1 MPNFSNIIDPAR
13 NWWDSATPPTRAAA
27 VGLGA
32 VVIAGLIFAAIL
44 AASPDYTPVF
54 RDVPPRDAAAI
65 ETTLREHNIPMQF
78 NDKDGTVSVPSKD
91 ESEATM
97 SVEAAGI
104 LSKDKDPNSAA
115 VEGISQI
122 SPLMD
127 HDAET
132 AQLIHANESEIDR
145 KLQGLNAIN
154 TAAVT
159 FAPGDQNDVFS
170 PDVAPTASV
179 ILGIKQGQSLD
190 DDQINGIVNLV
201 ADSYSN
207 LKPENITVLDQNSNA
222 LWNPKSSNHTPNID
236 KQFQSDEAYAQ
247 TIKTKLLDE
256 LSVFGPNNTRVAV
269 NAVLD
274 HDQTH
279 IDQTENTKGPTV
291 SNTSTEEKLQGN
303 VAPPVGGVPGVA
315 SNTGPTVYEGG
326 GSASGAGNYSKTS
339 ELNNY
344 AVNTT
349 HKIIDVGFGSVK
361 SLSATVWVNST
372 VAAPDI
378 AKIQQMVATTI
389 GVQPGD
395 PTRAVAV
402 NQVKFDNTAQKAAD
416 AQMRS
421 VASQEMWA
429 NIIKVITVSIVGCIL
444 LYFLTRTSKRR
455 MTGEPQLALAGGG
468 ANIGF
473 LEDASDQDVGNML
486 EERPLR
492 IEDVLAEMP
501 DAEQPRHRRRR
512 MHAPSIEEQ
521 QDLKLE
527 SIQEMINTHP
537 ESVALLMKGWI
548 AE

>member
-13 NWWDSATPPTRAAA
+13 NWWDNATPPTRAAA

-32 VVIAGLIFAAIL
+32 LVLAGMIFAAVL
-44 AASPDYTPVF
+44 AASPDYTPIF

-65 ETTLREHNIPMQF
+65 QATLREHNITMQF
-78 NDKDGTVSVPSKD
+78 DDKDGTVSVPSKD

-97 SVEAAGI
+97 TVEAAGI

-145 KLQGLNAIN
+145 KLQGLTAVN

-159 FAPGDQNDVFS
+159 FAAGDRSDVFS

-179 ILGIKQGQSLD
+179 ILGLKQGESLD

-207 LKPENITVLDQNSNA
+207 LKPVNITILDQNSNA
-222 LWNPKSSNHTPNID
+222 LWNPKNNDHTPNID
-236 KQFQSDEAYAQ
+236 KQFQSDNAYAAG
-247 TIKTKLLDE
+247 IKEKLLDE
-256 LSVFGPNNTRVAV
+256 LSVFGPNNTRVVV

-279 IDQTENTKGPTV
+279 IDQTENTAGPIV
-291 SNTSTEEKLQGN
+291 SNTSTNEKLQGN

-326 GSASGAGNYSKTS
+326 GSPSGAGNYSKNT
-339 ELNNY
+339 ELNNH

-349 HKIIDVGFGSVK
+349 RKVIEVGFGSVK

-372 VAAPDI
+372 VAATDLS
-378 AKIQQMVATTI
+378 KIQQMVATTI

-395 PTRAVAV
+395 PTHVVAV
-402 NQVKFDNTAQKAAD
+402 NQVQFDNSAQKAQA

-421 VASQEMWA
+421 VASQELWA
-429 NIIKVITVSIVGCIL
+429 NIIKVIAISVVGCIL
-444 LYFLTRTSKRR
+444 LYFLTRSGNRR
-455 MTGEPQLALAGGG
+455 PTGEPQLALAGGG

-473 LEDASDQDVGNML
+473 LEGGSDQDVGNML

-501 DAEQPRHRRRR
+501 EVEPVRHRRRR

-527 SIQEMINTHP
+527 SIQEMISSHP